1 MAYTVNKT
9 DGSIVAT
16 VSDGQIDQG
25 STDLTLIGKNFS
37 GFGDYLNENFVHL
50 LENFAGQSQPSQPII
65 GQLWFDTSENRIKVY
80 SGSEWKAVGTS
91 ALSVSRPLDIS
102 TGDFW
107 YNTSTAQLFFFDGAR
122 DTLVAPIYS
131 SSQGFSGVKVETVED
146 SDRRPKI
153 ITGIYS
159 GGRLM
164 GYYSTQE
171 FILRNPITDYNTANQ
186 NLETIPNTLIKIGF
200 NSADPA
206 FKWQGTTDNSDKLGN
221 VDSIFYVR
229 KDLPNVLTEALTIQ
243 RNDGL
248 FFGTG
253 PQGQLA
259 VENSRDVTLRNTSE
273 DGKITFRATRA
284 GNLLNYVTIS
294 PSSSGTDLIQIAPSN
309 PLSLT
314 TIGGSVEITGD
325 LKVLGNMV
333 SVDVST
339 LRVEDKNIELG
350 KKSDGTT
357 ITDAQAYSGGI
368 VLKGTTDHYMIWN
381 EAESTVTD
389 EQDWDFSE
397 NIDIPSTRA
406 YKIGGVEVI
415 RNNGSTIELTS
426 AVTAAPGLIS
436 FGSQTSLT
444 ADNIIIDDN
453 RISNNGRNTNYING
467 DPPNPTNLVIEPLG
481 DVEFLGSPYPRLLG
495 IRTTGEGAIDQV
507 QESYTYLGTVDPY
520 ELQEATSKKYVTNL
534 VRTRS
539 IPLSLD
545 ITKNTNSGHGTQA
558 EQPLTDAEIISI
570 VTDICPPEEYEENTL
585 CRIATTRYYQEDLV
599 QRTFNIVHST
609 LYDVEGA
616 ETPGGAKLPYGVV
629 LDIESPVTI
638 PPIAPPL
645 LFVRRGLIILRLENI
660 SSTLTWVVHQ
670 ALAEDQSPYE
680 IPYSSYGTRL

>member
-50 LENFAGQSQPSQPII
+50 LENFAGQSQPSQPIT
-65 GQLWFDTSENRIKVY
+65 GQLWYDTSENRIKVY
-80 SGSEWKAVGTS
+80 SGSEWKSVGTS

-107 YNTSTAQLFFFDGAR
+107 YNTSTAQLFFFDGIR

-131 SSQGFSGVKVETVED
+131 SSQGFSGINVESVED
-146 SDRRPKI
+146 SDRRTKI

-159 GGRLM
+159 GGRLL

-171 FILRNPITDYNTANQ
+171 FTLRNPITDYNTTNQ
-186 NLETIPNTLIKIGF
+186 NLEVIPNTLIKIGF
-200 NSADPA
+200 NVADQT
-206 FKWQGTTDNSDKLGN
+206 FKWQGTADNSDKLGN
-221 VDSIFYVR
+221 IDSIFYVR
-229 KDLPNVLTEALTIQ
+229 KDLPTVLTESLTIQ

-259 VENSRDVTLRNTSE
+259 VENFRDVTLRNTSE
-273 DGKITFRATRA
+273 NGKITLRSTRA
-284 GNLLNYVTIS
+284 GNLLNYFVITPNS
-294 PSSSGTDLIQIAPSN
+294 GGTDLIQIAPSN
-309 PLSLT
+309 PLST
-314 TIGGSVEITGD
+314 TTFGGSVEITGD
-325 LKVLGNMV
+325 LKVLGNTV
-333 SVDVST
+333 SIDVST

-350 KKSDGTT
+350 RKSDGTN
-357 ITDAQAYSGGI
+357 ITDAQAYSGGV

-381 EAESTVTD
+381 EAETTVAD
-389 EQDWDFSE
+389 DQDWDFSE
-397 NIDIPSTRA
+397 NIDIPATRA

-415 RNNGSTIELTS
+415 RSNGVTIELTS
-426 AVTAAPGLIS
+426 AVTSAPGLIS

-467 DPPNPTNLVIEPLG
+467 DPPNPTNIVIEPLG
-481 DVEFLGSPYPRLLG
+481 DVEFLGSPRLLG
-495 IRTTGEGAIDQV
+495 ITTTGEGAPDQT
-507 QESYTYLGTVDPY
+507 QEGYTYLSANDPDQL
-520 ELQEATSKKYVTNL
+520 EQATSKKYVTNL

-539 IPLSLD
+539 IPLTLD
-545 ITKNTNSGHGTQA
+545 ITKNTNSGQGTQA
-558 EQPLTDAEIISI
+558 EQPLTNAEIIAI
-570 VTDICPPEEYEENTL
+570 VNDICPPNEYEENTL
-585 CRIATTRYYQEDLV
+585 CRIATTRYYQEDI
-599 QRTFNIVHST
+599 QQQTFTINYST
-609 LYDVEGA
+609 LYEVDGS
-616 ETPGGAKLPYGVV
+616 ETPGGVETPHGVV
-629 LDIESPVTI
+629 LDIENPVVI
-638 PPIAPPL
+638 PQKAPPL
-645 LFVRRGLIILRLENI
+645 LFVRRGLIVLRLENI
-660 SSTLTWVVHQ
+660 SSALTWVVFTP
-670 ALAEDQSPYE
+670 LAEEQSPYE

>member
-37 GFGDYLNENFVHL
+37 GFGDYLNENFVKL
-50 LENFAGQSQPSQPII
+50 LENFASQSQPKQPLA

-91 ALSVSRPLDIS
+91 ALSLARPLDIS

-107 YNTSTAQLFFFDGAR
+107 YNTSTAQLFFFDGTK
-122 DTLVAPIYS
+122 DVLVAPVYS

-146 SDRRPKI
+146 SDRRNKI

-171 FILRNPITDYNTANQ
+171 FTLRNPIPDYNTVNQ
-186 NLETIPNTLIKIGF
+186 NLEVIPNTLIKIGF
-200 NSADPA
+200 NSADA
-206 FKWQGTTDNSDKLGN
+206 TFKWQGTTDNTDKLGN
-221 VDSIFYVR
+221 IDAIFYVR
-229 KDLPNVLTEALTIQ
+229 KDQPNVLTESLTIQ

-248 FFGTG
+248 FFGSG

-259 VENSRDVTLRNTSE
+259 VENFRDVTLRNTTE
-273 DGKITFRATRA
+273 DGKVTFRATRA
-284 GNLLNYVTIS
+284 GNLLNYFVIS
-294 PSSSGTDLIQIAPSN
+294 PSTSGSDLIQIAPAN

-339 LRVEDKNIELG
+339 LRVEDINIELG
-350 KKSDGTT
+350 RRSDGSN
-357 ITDAQAYSGGI
+357 ITDAQAYNGGI
-368 VLKGTTDHYMIWN
+368 VLKGSTDHYIVWN
-381 EAESTVTD
+381 EAESTVAD

-406 YKIGGVEVI
+406 YKIGGVEII
-415 RNNGSTIELTS
+415 RSNGSTIELTS

-444 ADNIIIDDN
+444 ADNITIDDN

-467 DPPNPTNLVIEPLG
+467 DPPNPTNIVFEPLG
-481 DVEFLGSPYPRLLG
+481 DIEFLGAPRLLG
-495 IRTTGEGAIDQV
+495 IITDGEGAPDQT
-507 QESYTYLGTVDPY
+507 QEGYTYLSANDPDQL
-520 ELQEATSKKYVTNL
+520 EQATSKKYVTNL

-545 ITKNTNSGHGTQA
+545 ITKNTNSGQGTQA
-558 EQPLTDAEIISI
+558 EQPLTNAEIIAI
-570 VTDICPPEEYEENTL
+570 VTDICPPNEYEENTL
-585 CRIATTRYYQEDLV
+585 CRIATTRYYQEDIA
-599 QRTFNIVHST
+599 QQTFDINYST
-609 LYDVEGA
+609 LYEVVGS
-616 ETPGGAKLPYGVV
+616 ETPSGPTSPNGVV
-629 LDIESPVTI
+629 LDIQNPVVI
-638 PPIAPPL
+638 PAKAPPL
-645 LFVRRGLIILRLENI
+645 LFVRRGKIVLRLENI
-660 SSTLTWVVHQ
+660 ASTLTWVVHEPLVEEQ
-670 ALAEDQSPYE
+670 GPYE

>member
-9 DGSIVAT
+9 DGSIIAT

-50 LENFAGQSQPSQPII
+50 LENFAGQSQPSQPIA

-80 SGSEWKAVGTS
+80 SGSEWKSVGTS
-91 ALSVSRPLDIS
+91 SLSVSRPLDIS

-107 YNTSTAQLFFFDGAR
+107 YNTSTAQLFFFDGIR

-131 SSQGFSGVKVETVED
+131 SSQGFSGVNVESVED
-146 SDRRPKI
+146 VDRRTKI

-159 GGRLM
+159 GGRLI

-171 FILRNPITDYNTANQ
+171 FTLRNPITDYNTFNQ
-186 NLETIPNTLIKIGF
+186 NLEVIPNTLIKIGF
-200 NSADPA
+200 NVADPT
-206 FKWQGTTDNSDKLGN
+206 FKWQGTADNSDRLGN
-221 VDSIFYVR
+221 IDSIFYVR
-229 KDLPNVLTEALTIQ
+229 KDLPTVLTEALTIQ

-259 VENSRDVTLRNTSE
+259 VENFRDVTLRNTSE
-273 DGKITFRATRA
+273 NGKITLRSTRA
-284 GNLLNYVTIS
+284 GNLLNYFVITPNS
-294 PSSSGTDLIQIAPSN
+294 GGTDLIQIAPSN

-325 LKVLGNMV
+325 LTVLGNTV

-350 KKSDGTT
+350 KKSDGTN
-357 ITDAQAYSGGI
+357 ITNAQAYGGGVI
-368 VLKGTTDHYMIWN
+368 LKGTTDHYMIWN
-381 EAESTVTD
+381 EAETTVVD
-389 EQDWDFSE
+389 DQDWDFSE
-397 NIDIPSTRA
+397 NIDIPATRA

-415 RNNGSTIELTS
+415 RSNGSNIELTS
-426 AVTAAPGLIS
+426 AVTSAPGLIS

-467 DPPNPTNLVIEPLG
+467 DPPNPTNIVIEPLG
-481 DVEFLGSPYPRLLG
+481 DVEFLGSPRLLG
-495 IRTTGEGAIDQV
+495 ITTTGESAIDQV
-507 QESYTYLGTVDPY
+507 QEGYTYLSVSDADQL
-520 ELQEATSKKYVTNL
+520 EQATSKKYVTNL

-539 IPLSLD
+539 IPLTLD
-545 ITKNTNSGHGTQA
+545 ITKNTNSGQGTQA
-558 EQPLTDAEIISI
+558 EQPLTNAEIIAI
-570 VTDICPPEEYEENTL
+570 VNDICPPNEYEENTL
-585 CRIATTRYYQEDLV
+585 CRIATTRYYQEDIT
-599 QRTFNIVHST
+599 QQTFTINYST
-609 LYDVEGA
+609 LYEVDGS
-616 ETPGGAKLPYGVV
+616 ETPGGAETPHGVV
-629 LDIESPVTI
+629 LDIENPVVI
-638 PPIAPPL
+638 PQKAPPL
-645 LFVRRGLIILRLENI
+645 LFVRRGLIVLRLENI
-660 SSTLTWVVHQ
+660 SSTLTWVVFTP
-670 ALAEDQSPYE
+670 LAEEPSPYE